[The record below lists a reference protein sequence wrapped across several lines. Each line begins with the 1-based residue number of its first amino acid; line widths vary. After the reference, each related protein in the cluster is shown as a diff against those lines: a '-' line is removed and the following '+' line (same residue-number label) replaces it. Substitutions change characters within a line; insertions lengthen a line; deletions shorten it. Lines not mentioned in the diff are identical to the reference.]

1 MIKIHGLILSPF
13 VRKVMAVAKLKK
25 LPYKNVKVFPGTK
38 TADFLSMSPLG
49 KIPAL
54 EDGTLRISDSAV
66 ICEYLEEKYNDTT
79 IRPVSIEDRAQSR
92 WLEVYGDS
100 KLTELCVGGIYF
112 ERFAKK
118 LLGFGETDEDKV
130 TLTIEKL
137 LPPQQDYLERILPA
151 EGFLLGDFG
160 MADICVAS
168 PFLSAAHVGYKPDAA
183 RWPKLAKFIEQVRA
197 HEAMAELI
205 DDEEALYSSLSKA

>member
-1 MIKIHGLILSPF
+1 MIKIYGLILSPF

-25 LPYKNVKVFPGTK
+25 LPFESVKVFPGTK

-66 ICEYLEEKYNDTT
+66 ICEYLDEKYTDTT
-79 IRPVSIEDRAQSR
+79 IRPASIEDRAQSR
-92 WLEVYGDS
+92 WFEVYGDS
-100 KLTELCVGGIYF
+100 KLTELCVAGIYF

-118 LLGFGETDEDKV
+118 LLGLGDTDEEKV
-130 TLTIEKL
+130 ALTIEKL
-137 LPPQQDYLERILPA
+137 LPQQQDYLEKVLPA
-151 EGFLLGDFG
+151 EGFLLGEFG

-168 PFLSAAHVGYKPDAA
+168 PFLSAAHTGYKPDPA
-183 RWPKLAKFIEQVRA
+183 RWPKLACFLEQVRN

-205 DDEEALYSSLSKA
+205 DDEQALFRSLS